1 MPVVI
6 NDAGHVVTT
15 SRDVAH
21 MFDQRH
27 AEVKKHIRRI
37 LRSMPDDQFKHEH
50 FKPKVYRD
58 DQGRYQL
65 EYELTLV
72 GTLFLIAPKAMGADN
87 MAVKIAY
94 VRMFEQA
101 TDKNNF

>member
-6 NDAGHVVTT
+6 NKVGQAVTT
-15 SRDVAH
+15 SRDVAY

-27 AEVKKHIRRI
+27 AEVKKHIKRI
-37 LRSMPDDQFKHEH
+37 LRSMPDEQFKHEH
-50 FKPKVYRD
+50 FKLKAYRD
-58 DQGRYQL
+58 DQGRHQL

-72 GTLFLIAPKAMGADN
+72 GTLFLIAPMAIGAEN

-101 TDKNNF
+101 TDKK

>member
-6 NDAGHVVTT
+6 NKFGQAVTT

-27 AEVKKHIRRI
+27 CEVAKRIRRI
-37 LRSMPDDQFKHEH
+37 LRSIPDEQFKHEH
-50 FKPKVYRD
+50 FKLKAYRD
-58 DQGRYQL
+58 DQGRL
-65 EYELTLV
+65 RFEYELTLV
-72 GTLFLIAPKAMGADN
+72 GTLFLIAPMAIGAEN
-87 MAVKIAY
+87 MAVKIAC

-101 TDKNNF
+101 TDKVKI